1 MSDSCDPMDCSL
13 PGSSAHRIFRIN
25 IPNLPADSVA
35 GLLAPLP
42 GSSREQPGACPHLT
56 LSTPKQDDSKNK
68 EGIDIVPAAAAAK
81 SHQSCPT
88 LCNPI
93 DGSPPGSPIP
103 TSCKIPDR
111 IKHKL
116 ESRLPGEISIT
127 SDTQLKPGVL
137 QSTGSQR
144 VRHN

>member
-1 MSDSCDPMDCSL
+1 MNTFSDRQKLGKEYNKAIYC
-13 PGSSAHRIFRIN
+13 HT
-25 IPNLPADSVA
+25 VY
-35 GLLAPLP
+35 
-42 GSSREQPGACPHLT
+42 LT
-56 LSTPKQDDSKNK
+56 YIQTA
-68 EGIDIVPAAAAAK
+68 VAAK

-88 LCNPI
+88 LCDPI

>member
-1 MSDSCDPMDCSL
+1 MDCSL

-68 EGIDIVPAAAAAK
+68 EGIDIVPAAAAK

-88 LCNPI
+88 L
-93 DGSPPGSPIP
+93 
-103 TSCKIPDR
+103 
-111 IKHKL
+111 
-116 ESRLPGEISIT
+116 
-127 SDTQLKPGVL
+127 
-137 QSTGSQR
+137 
-144 VRHN
+144 

>member
-1 MSDSCDPMDCSL
+1 MFKSEGKMNTFSDRQKLGKEYNKAIYC
-13 PGSSAHRIFRIN
+13 HT
-25 IPNLPADSVA
+25 VY
-35 GLLAPLP
+35 
-42 GSSREQPGACPHLT
+42 LT
-56 LSTPKQDDSKNK
+56 YIQTA
-68 EGIDIVPAAAAAK
+68 VAAK

-88 LCNPI
+88 LCDPI
-93 DGSPPGSPIP
+93 DGSPPGSPVP
-103 TSCKIPDR
+103 TSCKIPDW